1 MNLFKIKHVRHR
13 DPPIVQAGLRG
24 IHGENPTLLELIVV
38 PNHSHIKSYHSQEL
52 CFMKIDWDVS
62 LAIEFVNKWKKVLFE
77 SLQRD
82 TICSSRHYLRGFD
95 LNEIREIQLRGFSD
109 TSLKAYAAVIFL
121 RFILIDGSIFTS
133 LVSLK
138 TKVSPIKK
146 QKLSVP
152 RLELLACLLF
162 TKLLKMFCVP

>member
-1 MNLFKIKHVRHR
+1 MKVCKEILFVRV
-13 DPPIVQAGLRG
+13 DI
-24 IHGENPTLLELIVV
+24 
-38 PNHSHIKSYHSQEL
+38 
-52 CFMKIDWDVS
+52 
-62 LAIEFVNKWKKVLFE
+62 
-77 SLQRD
+77 
-82 TICSSRHYLRGFD
+82 YLRGFD

-121 RFILIDGSIFTS
+121 RFILIDGSIFAS